1 VTLIDDL
8 TTQATTRDLER
19 GWKRESVESLP
30 ELRDPE
36 LLKPFARAYMT
47 DKSLTIRDTKTRKVM
62 GSRVANG
69 EVARLYLKSIMAQ
82 DTDRL
87 SKRVPYR
94 RDSLQFLDRHPAY
107 YFAGQCAGPFVL
119 VDISACYA
127 TLYSRLTLDLTY
139 RPDTDP
145 PLLGLGRGYFP
156 SQSEWLQAKG
166 PRNAMWGCLLRPRLR
181 EWRHGEPIDN
191 AFPNVYFAPDLVG
204 AVLDA
209 CHSIAQQAVKMGAL
223 SWAVDGGAF
232 RPDEGERFIEWLST
246 SYGLTSGTRAE
257 GPGWLFGATSYS
269 IGPVTTLDVKKGK
282 AQVWPETNNLRRMT
296 KRQSSWLADVMKE
309 RAC

>member
-1 VTLIDDL
+1 MTLIEEL
-8 TTQATTRDLER
+8 TTQATTRDEER
-19 GWKRESVESLP
+19 GWVRTSVEFLP

-47 DKSLTIRDTKTRKVM
+47 DKSLTIRDTKTRKVI
-62 GSRVANG
+62 GRNVANG
-69 EVARLYLKSIMAQ
+69 EVARLYMKSIMKESDDLLA
-82 DTDRL
+82 
-87 SKRVPYR
+87 KRVPFR

-107 YFAGQCAGPFVL
+107 YFAGQCPGPFVL

-156 SQSEWLQAKG
+156 SQGEWLQAKG
-166 PRNAMWGCLLRPRLR
+166 PRNALWGCLLRPRLR
-181 EWRHGEPIDN
+181 EWRHGEPIDD
-191 AFPNVYFAPDLVG
+191 AFPNIYFAPDLVG

-209 CHSIAQQAVKMGAL
+209 CHSIAAQAVKMGAL

-232 RPDEGERFIEWLST
+232 RPEEGERFIEWLACVF
-246 SYGLTSGTRAE
+246 GLHAGVRAE

-269 IGPVTTLDVKKGK
+269 IGPTVTQDVLAGR
-282 AQVWPETNNLRRMT
+282 AQEWPETNNIRPMT
-296 KRQSSWLADVMKE
+296 KRQSSWLAQIFKE
-309 RAC
+309 REC